1 MEANTTGVGAIVAV
15 LHWLFPTLI
24 GSALAVWY
32 RRKDVVWGD
41 KRAVEKF
48 VISLVALGAILI
60 GVAMGGALGSGVIE
74 ILNIN
79 IYGFSFLIYILCGL
93 SALKILDLFMKNID
107 VWLNI
112 VISGITD
119 MVEGIVDKLTG
130 KFRSKKKDNDGG
142 V

>member
-1 MEANTTGVGAIVAV
+1 MEANTTGIGAIVVV
-15 LHWLFPTLI
+15 LHWLLPTLI

-41 KRAVEKF
+41 KRNIEKF
-48 VISLVALGAILI
+48 IISVIGFCAILI

-74 ILNIN
+74 ILNIS

-119 MVEGIVDKLTG
+119 MVEGVVYKLTG
-130 KFRSKKKDNDGG
+130 KFKPKNKDKDEG

>member
-1 MEANTTGVGAIVAV
+1 MEANTTGVGAIIAV
-15 LHWLFPTLI
+15 LHWLLPTLI

-41 KRAVEKF
+41 KRVVEKF
-48 VISLVALGAILI
+48 IISLIGLAAILV

-74 ILNIN
+74 LLGID
-79 IYGFSFLIYILCGL
+79 IYGFSFLIYIVCGL
-93 SALKILDLFMKNID
+93 SALKILDLFVKNID

-119 MVEGIVDKLTG
+119 VVEGVVEKITG
-130 KFRSKKKDNDGG
+130 KFRSRNKDKDGG
-142 V
+142 G

>member
-1 MEANTTGVGAIVAV
+1 MEANTTGVGAVIAV

-41 KRAVEKF
+41 KRAIEKV

-112 VISGITD
+112 VISGVTD

-130 KFRSKKKDNDGG
+130 KFRSKNKDKDGG

>member
-1 MEANTTGVGAIVAV
+1 MEANTTGFGAIIAI
-15 LHWLFPTLI
+15 LHWLLPTLI

-32 RRKDVVWGD
+32 RRKDVAWGD
-41 KRAVEKF
+41 KRTVEKF
-48 VISLVALGAILI
+48 IISLIGLGAILI

-119 MVEGIVDKLTG
+119 MVEGIVYKLTG
-130 KFRSKKKDNDGG
+130 KFRSKSKDRDGG

>member
-1 MEANTTGVGAIVAV
+1 MEANTTGIGAIVAI
-15 LHWLFPTLI
+15 LHWLLPTLI

-32 RRKDVVWGD
+32 RRKDVTWSD
-41 KRAVEKF
+41 KRNIEKF
-48 VISLVALGAILI
+48 VISIVGFAAILV

-74 ILNIN
+74 LLDIN

-119 MVEGIVDKLTG
+119 MVEGIVEKLTG
-130 KFRSKKKDNDGG
+130 KFRSKNKNKDEGI
-142 V
+142 

>member
-1 MEANTTGVGAIVAV
+1 MEANTTGVGTIVAI
-15 LHWLFPTLI
+15 LHWLLPTLI

-32 RRKDVVWGD
+32 RRKDVAWGG
-41 KRAVEKF
+41 KRTLEKLL
-48 VISLVALGAILI
+48 ISLLALGAILI

-74 ILNIN
+74 ILGIN

-119 MVEGIVDKLTG
+119 MVEGVVDKLTG
-130 KFRSKKKDNDGG
+130 KFKSKNKDKDEG

>member
-1 MEANTTGVGAIVAV
+1 MEANTTGIGAIIAV
-15 LHWLFPTLI
+15 LHWLLPTLI

-41 KRAVEKF
+41 KRTVEKLI
-48 VISLVALGAILI
+48 ISLVGFCAILI

-74 ILNIN
+74 ILNIS

-119 MVEGIVDKLTG
+119 MVEGVVGKLTG
-130 KFRSKKKDNDGG
+130 KFKSKNKDRDEGI
-142 V
+142 

>member
-1 MEANTTGVGAIVAV
+1 MEANTTGFGAIIAI
-15 LHWLFPTLI
+15 LHWLLPTLI

-32 RRKDVVWGD
+32 RRKDVSWGD
-41 KRAVEKF
+41 KRTVEKF
-48 VISLVALGAILI
+48 IISLIGLGAILI

-79 IYGFSFLIYILCGL
+79 VYGFSFLIYIMCGL

-130 KFRSKKKDNDGG
+130 KFRSKNKDRDEG

>member
-1 MEANTTGVGAIVAV
+1 MEANTTGIGTIIAV

-24 GSALAVWY
+24 GSAFAVWY

-48 VISLVALGAILI
+48 VISLTALGAILI

-93 SALKILDLFMKNID
+93 SALKILDSFMKNID

-119 MVEGIVDKLTG
+119 MVEGIVDKLTTI
-130 KFRSKKKDNDGG
+130 S
-142 V
+142 

>member
-1 MEANTTGVGAIVAV
+1 MEANTTGIGAIVAV
-15 LHWLFPTLI
+15 LHWLLPTLI

-32 RRKDVVWGD
+32 RRKDVAWSD
-41 KRAVEKF
+41 KRNIEKF
-48 VISLVALGAILI
+48 IISVIGFCAILV

-74 ILNIN
+74 ILNIS

-130 KFRSKKKDNDGG
+130 KFKTKKKDRNDG